1 VEQSSK
7 EHSNCLSTGD
17 AMSWLAILDM
27 DGTILELRTVDVLC
41 EKLKL
46 KNELEAIDQT
56 LKDSNGHEI
65 SLAIAKLFSGYEAS
79 KLEKIFDTIPLVDGI
94 HRFLDFLRS
103 RKFISCIVTDS
114 YTFLAARLAHAL
126 GIDAVRGNQLEIVN
140 GVITGKIEMPLG
152 WEHLDLPHCNRKA
165 ICKLNTMIELANHY
179 SISMDRV
186 IAVGDSK
193 SDSCMVRRA
202 KIGIAFRPKDHIITG
217 AADVIIRTD
226 FYDLQRWLEH
236 FLDRLTN

>member
-1 VEQSSK
+1 
-7 EHSNCLSTGD
+7 
-17 AMSWLAILDM
+17 MSWLAVLDM
-27 DGTILELRTVDVLC
+27 DGTILKLRTVDVLC

-46 KNELEAIDQT
+46 TNELEAIDGT
-56 LKDSNGHEI
+56 FKGSNGHVI
-65 SLAIAKLFSGYEAS
+65 SSAIAKLFSGVEAS

-94 HRFLDFLRS
+94 HSFLGFLRS
-103 RKFISCIVTDS
+103 KKFISSIVTDS
-114 YTFLAARLAHAL
+114 YTFLAARLAHTL
-126 GIDAVRGNQLEIVN
+126 GINAVRGNQLEIVN
-140 GVITGKIEMPLG
+140 GVVTGKIEMPLG
-152 WEHLDLPHCNRKA
+152 WEHLDIPHCNRKA
-165 ICKLNTMIELANHY
+165 ICKLNAVIELANHY

-202 KIGIAFRPKDHIITG
+202 KIGIAFRPKDQIITR

-226 FYDLQRWLEH
+226 FHDLQKWLEH